1 MAEGKEELKSL
12 LMTVKEDS
20 EKAGLNLV
28 LIKYIKLKYI
38 KKTNIMISDPII
50 SRQIEW
56 EKVEAVTVFSSWALK
71 LLQMLTADI
80 KLEDDWFLTGKL

>member
-28 LIKYIKLKYI
+28 LIKYIK
-38 KKTNIMISDPII
+38 KTNIMVSDPII

-56 EKVEAVTVFSSWALK
+56 EKVEAMTVFSSWALK
-71 LLQMLTADI
+71 LLQMVTADI